1 MYSIYIL
8 NLRIYICPIFLCYVG
23 KVCFHVC
30 NKLWM
35 WYLNLFFFYQSPSCL
50 ISMWVIN
57 ISWCFIHLKMVEDYC
72 ILVILW
78 HILKEAKSTD
88 VNCVDVPTSAN
99 STLCGTCASSAAK
112 RRSSSARS
120 ALTNPDSE
128 KHWKYTSLWSTQTL
142 K

>member
-1 MYSIYIL
+1 MFVTNYECDIYI
-8 NLRIYICPIFLCYVG
+8 NL
-23 KVCFHVC
+23 
-30 NKLWM
+30 
-35 WYLNLFFFYQSPSCL
+35 LFGNFVVNYYDQSPSCL
-50 ISMWVIN
+50 ISMRVIN
-57 ISWCFIHLKMVEDYC
+57 ICWCFIHLKMVEDYC

-78 HILKEAKSTD
+78 HVLKEAKSTD

-128 KHWKYTSLWSTQTL
+128 KHLKYTSL
-142 K
+142 